1 MDVILGLF
9 ILFGLPFI
17 FLWLFLHYRY
27 KMIKAQS
34 GVDDAD
40 LKRLAQVQQQ
50 TEHLEQRIKTLETIL
65 DHRIPDWRRSI

>member
-1 MDVILGLF
+1 MSYLVFLF
-9 ILFGLPFI
+9 YLDCLL

-40 LKRLAQVQQQ
+40 LKRLEQVQKQ